1 MKFYTGLHHPGDA
14 QHFDRACIS
23 RNSLTKRR
31 KPVDCEDIILD
42 CAGFKTIDLNGGYPH
57 PASEW
62 AHELHR
68 LWSNGIVKITVA
80 VSQDYMCEP
89 WMLVKTG
96 MTVEQHQRLTVERY
110 DDLLVAL
117 HDLFDGPPPFE
128 VTPVLQGY
136 VIADYLR
143 HIEMYGARLKPGMW
157 VGVGSVCK
165 RQGNVAIIEDLLSA
179 IKGVRPDLRLHGF
192 WREADRPAEPAC
204 APASVQRRQH
214 GVVVRCGQSVRSN
227 GRPSHA
233 CVQSRED
240 QNTCRAPLLPALGQ
254 AFAGRQRLAR
264 SKGIRSARI
273 NPHNR
278 TGAAPAVRGVM
289 EQAA

>member
-1 MKFYTGLHHPGDA
+1 MKFYTGLHHPGDS

-31 KPVDCEDIILD
+31 KPVDCGDTIID

-62 AHELHR
+62 AQELHR

-96 MTVEQHQRLTVERY
+96 MTIEQHQRLTVERY
-110 DDLLVAL
+110 DDLLLAL

-128 VTPVLQGY
+128 VMPVLQGY
-136 VIADYLR
+136 AIADYLR
-143 HIEMYGARLKPGMW
+143 HIEMYGARLEPGMW

-179 IKGVRPDLRLHGF
+179 IKEVRPDLRLHGF

-204 APASVQRRQH
+204 ATAFVQRRQH
-214 GVVVRCGQSVRSN
+214 GVVVRRCQSVRSN
-227 GRPSHA
+227 GRASDA
-233 CVQSRED
+233 RVQSRED
-240 QNTCRAPLLPALGQ
+240 QDARRAPLLPAPGQ
-254 AFAGRQRLAR
+254 APAERQRLAR
-264 SKGIRSARI
+264 SQGIRGARI
-273 NPHNR
+273 HPYNR
-278 TGAAPAVRGVM
+278 TRAAQAVCGM
-289 EQAA
+289 TEQAA